1 MTLNVN
7 EIFYSIQGEGYYS
20 GSPATFIR
28 LAGCNLACH
37 FCDTRHSI
45 PSIPMSP
52 QEIVDEVKR
61 YPAKIVI
68 ITGGEPS
75 LQPLSL
81 LVDMLHEASRRVHIE
96 TNGTRPLPASI
107 DWITCSPKQA
117 TADSPLRIPFYVHPS
132 ILLRADELKLVYDSQ
147 GSDPDSI
154 AARFD
159 APLLYL
165 QPMALDGSD
174 NAPDT
179 VAYILS
185 HPRWRLSA
193 QIHRLLNFK

>member
-7 EIFYSIQGEGYYS
+7 EIFYSIQGEGYHS

-37 FCDTRHSI
+37 FCDTRHTV
-45 PSIPMSP
+45 PSIPMTP
-52 QEIVDEVKR
+52 QAIVDEVKQ
-61 YPAKIVI
+61 YPAELVI

-81 LVDMLHEASRRVHIE
+81 LVDMLHEAARRVHIE
-96 TNGTRPLPASI
+96 TNGTRPLPHSI
-107 DWITCSPKQA
+107 DWITCSPKKA
-117 TADSPLRIPFYVHPS
+117 TAESPLRIPYYVHPS
-132 ILLRADELKLVYDSQ
+132 ILHRADELKLVYDPE
-147 GSDPDSI
+147 GPDPDSI
-154 AARFD
+154 AARFHH
-159 APLLYL
+159 PLLYL

-174 NAPDT
+174 NAPAT

-185 HPRWRLSA
+185 HPHWRLSA
-193 QIHRLLNFK
+193 QIHRLLNFR